1 MENGLEKVLAE
12 SDRMVTD
19 ALARAREELSVL
31 NERRA
36 HLEALIAQAEAV
48 QRSVTSSSPG
58 SKRLTLH
65 EAISIVLEEE
75 SNRWMT
81 VRELA
86 EVVNARALYR
96 KKDGS
101 HVEANQI
108 HARTK
113 NYEQLFEKDGPNV
126 RLRVGSI
133 GTK

>member
-1 MENGLEKVLAE
+1 MENELEKVLAE

-19 ALARAREELSVL
+19 ALARAREELTGL

-36 HLEALIAQAEAV
+36 HLEVLIAQAEAV
-48 QRSVTSSSPG
+48 QRSGPGSSPG
-58 SKRLTLH
+58 PKRLTLH

-101 HVEANQI
+101 HVEASQI

-113 NYEQLFEKDGPNV
+113 NYEHLFEKVGPNV
-126 RLRVGSI
+126 RLRI
-133 GTK
+133 DLTGTK

>member
-12 SDRMVTD
+12 SDRMVTE

-48 QRSVTSSSPG
+48 QRSVTGTAHG

-65 EAISIVLEEE
+65 EAISTVLEEE
-75 SNRWMT
+75 GNRWMT

-101 HVEANQI
+101 DVEANQI

-126 RLRVGSI
+126 RRRVDSI
-133 GTK
+133 GIK